1 MSIINEIKPPLW
13 ATRFLR
19 FYCRTEL
26 AEDLEG
32 DLNECFQHNIK
43 TKGVKW
49 AKLIYIIDVLTF
61 VRSYT
66 LRKPILFNQNLHL
79 MLLKNYS
86 ITALRSYKKTKLNT
100 SLNILSLVLGISC
113 FILISLFV
121 LNEFSYN
128 HHFDKSDRIGR
139 ISISLSEK
147 TTVETVDLVW
157 SNVQLRE
164 ELISSYDEV
173 EATTGV
179 LKLTSKIIVRKNGPI
194 FFEEDFYH
202 ADPSYFT
209 VFSHKWI
216 TGDETTALERPG
228 CIVITQT
235 LVHKYF
241 ASENPLGNILNI
253 NDRDYEVTG
262 VIENVPLNTDL
273 RFNALLSLDM
283 DFTDWCQTYVLFTN
297 AEALK
302 GFRRQLDSHFDEY
315 LGPSLDQRGSDG
327 SYHLERLRDLHF
339 GNVKLFDSPKGN
351 KTVLISFLSI
361 ALIILLVACI
371 NYINISIAQSIKRQS
386 EIGIRKVFGAL
397 QRQIRIQYIVEA
409 FWITAISF
417 VIAIAVVAYVIPI
430 LGEYRIINVSLTEW
444 ISLRSLSYMI
454 ILIILVSIL
463 SGIYPAFILVRAG
476 IVRNLRGNSMINTKN
491 LFHNSMI
498 LIHFTISISLIFA
511 TLIVNK
517 QIKLL
522 LESDPGYNKDQVIVV
537 DIPPVN
543 NLLALLPALNNE
555 LKQLTSVSSASFV
568 THYSIP
574 TTETWFDVYRIE
586 ENFKWLNFI
595 RIDENYFDVLGLK
608 IKDGRIFGSNE
619 SSVVVVNE
627 ALVKYLGWEV
637 PLGKIISGSEVIGV
651 IQDFNF
657 HGLNQEVEPIQ
668 FQPIYRYSDQPEK
681 LLIRLNNSNA
691 GNIRNIK
698 NTWSEL
704 MTGYP
709 FEFRFL
715 DAYYQEQFEKEATLN
730 TLLWYV
736 SLLAIV
742 IACVGLFGIISIK
755 IEQKNKDTG
764 IRKIFGA
771 RILHLLFITWKEY
784 GAIIAASVLLA
795 YPITALVINKWLQT
809 FSNKT
814 TIDLISLSKAVAIV
828 IGLVLFIIIYQTI
841 KIVRLNPLKSIRYE

>member
-1 MSIINEIKPPLW
+1 MSKIKDHKPPLW

-32 DLNECFQHNIK
+32 DLNECFQRNIK

-49 AKLIYIIDVLTF
+49 AKLIYVTDVLTF
-61 VRSYT
+61 FRPYT
-66 LRKPILFNQNLHL
+66 LRKPVLFNPGLQFALW
-79 MLLKNYS
+79 KNYS
-86 ITALRSYKKTKLNT
+86 ITALRSYRKTKLNT

-121 LNEFSYN
+121 LNEFSFN
-128 HHFDKSDRIGR
+128 HHFDKSERIGR
-139 ISISLSEK
+139 VSLSMFPK
-147 TTVETVDLVW
+147 TSGETMDVVW
-157 SNVQLRE
+157 CNVQLRE
-164 ELISSYDEV
+164 ELISSYEEV
-173 EATTGV
+173 ESTTGI
-179 LKLTSKIIVRKNGPI
+179 LKLNSKIVVRKNRSI
-194 FFEEDFYH
+194 FFEEAFYH
-202 ADPSYFT
+202 ADPSYFS
-209 VFSHKWI
+209 VFSHSWI
-216 TGDETTALERPG
+216 AGDKTSALERPG
-228 CIVITQT
+228 CIVLTRS
-235 LVHKYF
+235 LAEKYF
-241 ASENPLGNILNI
+241 RYEDPLGNVLNV

-262 VIENVPLNTDL
+262 VIDNLPLNTDL
-273 RFNALLSLDM
+273 RFTALLSLDS
-283 DFTDWCQTYVLFTN
+283 DFGDWCQTYVLFTN

-302 GFRRQLDSHFDEY
+302 GFQKKLDSHFDEY
-315 LGPSLDQRGSDG
+315 LRPILDQTGSDG

-339 GNVKLFDSPKGN
+339 GNAKLFDSPKGN

-361 ALIILLVACI
+361 AFIVLLVACI

-397 QRQIRIQYIVEA
+397 QRQISGQYITEA
-409 FWITAISF
+409 FWITTISF
-417 VIAIAVVAYVIPI
+417 VIAIAIVVYVVPI
-430 LGEYRIINVSLTEW
+430 LGKYRIINVSLTEW
-444 ISLRSLSYMI
+444 INLRSLSYMI
-454 ILIILVSIL
+454 IFIILVSIL

-476 IVRNLRGNSMINTKN
+476 TVRNLKGNSGIKTNK
-491 LFHNSMI
+491 LFHSSMI

-537 DIPPVN
+537 DIPPDN
-543 NLLALLPALNNE
+543 NLLALLSALKNE
-555 LKQLTSVSSASFV
+555 LKQLASVSSASFV

-574 TTETWFDVYRIE
+574 TTETWMDVYRIE

-608 IKDGRIFGSNE
+608 IVDGRVFGPDE

-627 ALVKYLGWEV
+627 ALVKNLGWEY
-637 PLGKIISGSEVIGV
+637 PLGKTIWNSEVIGV
-651 IQDFNF
+651 IQDFSF
-657 HGLNQEVEPIQ
+657 QGLNQNVEPLQ

-681 LLIRLNNSNA
+681 LLIKLSNPNA
-691 GNIRNIK
+691 GNIKNIK
-698 NTWSEL
+698 NTWADI
-704 MTGYP
+704 MIGYP

-715 DAYYQEQFEKEATLN
+715 DTYYQQQFEKEATLN
-730 TLLWYV
+730 TLLRYV

-755 IEQKNKDTG
+755 IEQKNKETG

-771 RILHLLFITWKEY
+771 RILHLLSLTWKEY
-784 GAIIAASVLLA
+784 GAIIATSALLA
-795 YPITALVINKWLQT
+795 YPITALVLHKWLQT

-814 TIDLISLSKAVAIV
+814 TIDLISLAKAVAIV
-828 IGLVLFIIIYQTI
+828 IGLVLFIIIYQAI
-841 KIVRLNPLKSIRYE
+841 KILRLNPLKSIRYE